1 MKEDNSKDIVF
12 KYIQQATRNRL
23 VFCHTR
29 VEGLSFVDIGRA
41 LSEGL
46 ANENL
51 HSQMVAYTAEDI
63 LSDILSSPQIDSLI
77 GPYVAIDNIGI
88 LFEPDLALN
97 LESTLDSASTNKTV
111 ILCSDGSIQSNK
123 FFFFQPGDNYLINL
137 KDLSYIEIK

>member
-23 VFCHTR
+23 VFCHTH
-29 VEGLSFVDIGRA
+29 VEGLNFVDIGRE
-41 LSEGL
+41 LSKRL

-51 HSQMVAYTAEDI
+51 RSQMVAYSAEDI

-77 GPYVAIDNIGI
+77 GHYVAIDNIGI

-97 LESTLDSASTNKTV
+97 LESTLDGASTNKTV
-111 ILCSDGSIQSNK
+111 ILCSDGSIHSNK
-123 FFFFQPGDNYLINL
+123 FFFFQPGDKYLIDL